1 MYYSIDSFIL
11 KNISEIT
18 KEILMNEVND
28 EKLKN
33 ILSKELRSY
42 YCEVHQR
49 ENVYITFTQ
58 IAKDIIE
65 NIANFVFN
73 FEKLNEIGK
82 ESKIRKTNY
91 S

>member
-1 MYYSIDSFIL
+1 MIFSFL

>member
-1 MYYSIDSFIL
+1 MYYSIDFFIL

-33 ILSKELRSY
+33 ILSKESRSY

>member
-1 MYYSIDSFIL
+1 MYYSIDFFIL

-58 IAKDIIE
+58 FAKDIIE

>member
-33 ILSKELRSY
+33 ILSKELRTY

>member
-1 MYYSIDSFIL
+1 
-11 KNISEIT
+11 
-18 KEILMNEVND
+18 MNEVND

>member
-1 MYYSIDSFIL
+1 MIFSFL

-33 ILSKELRSY
+33 ISSKELRSY

>member
-1 MYYSIDSFIL
+1 MIFSFL

-33 ILSKELRSY
+33 ILSKELRTY

>member
-65 NIANFVFN
+65 YIAYFVFN

>member
-1 MYYSIDSFIL
+1 LIFSFL

-33 ILSKELRSY
+33 ILSKELRTY

>member
-1 MYYSIDSFIL
+1 MIFSFL

-33 ILSKELRSY
+33 ILSKKLRTY

>member
-1 MYYSIDSFIL
+1 LIFSFL

-33 ILSKELRSY
+33 ILSKESRSY
-42 YCEVHQR
+42 YCEFHQR

>member
-1 MYYSIDSFIL
+1 MYYSIDFFIL

-65 NIANFVFN
+65 YIANFVFN

>member
-1 MYYSIDSFIL
+1 MYYSIDFFIL

-33 ILSKELRSY
+33 ILSKELRTY

-65 NIANFVFN
+65 YIAYFVFN

>member
-1 MYYSIDSFIL
+1 MYYSIDFFIL

-33 ILSKELRSY
+33 ILSKELRTY

-65 NIANFVFN
+65 YIANFVFN

>member
-33 ILSKELRSY
+33 ILSKELRTY
-42 YCEVHQR
+42 YCEVHQW

>member
-1 MYYSIDSFIL
+1 
-11 KNISEIT
+11 
-18 KEILMNEVND
+18 MNEVND

-33 ILSKELRSY
+33 ILSKKLRTY